1 MIVQGSVATTP
12 GRQTET
18 AVGTSGGKGTL
29 PAGHGAHAA
38 SGNAGSTASQSVA
51 GSDTAANQD
60 TPRSAV
66 SQDTSSGKTVRQSPD
81 LQQCMLDV
89 TSVDAGVGGNRGY
102 SDSRTATGTGLGG
115 TGGHSDSRSV
125 TGPGASGT
133 GGHSETKSVTGEAH
147 AYLAAYGWLAALEN
161 VHRQGKQGA

>member
-1 MIVQGSVATTP
+1 MLTLVIIQGSIATTP

-38 SGNAGSTASQSVA
+38 SGNAGSTVSQSVA

-66 SQDTSSGKTVRQSPD
+66 SQGTSSGKTV
-81 LQQCMLDV
+81 
-89 TSVDAGVGGNRGY
+89 T
-102 SDSRTATGTGLGG
+102 
-115 TGGHSDSRSV
+115 
-125 TGPGASGT
+125 
-133 GGHSETKSVTGEAH
+133 
-147 AYLAAYGWLAALEN
+147 
-161 VHRQGKQGA
+161 